1 MKHRI
6 LSIKQLLIALFLGL
20 LILFSASLALVYH
33 FSNQVQ
39 RQIHHL
45 EQLYHTSTLASELL
59 NTVSGLRREQLG
71 FSLRQVQHLPTSDAS
86 RNWLN
91 EQVVL
96 INEQTTRLSEIAS
109 ADALALLNPMAPA
122 LANFAQLHR
131 DFISNPNAVDAAAML
146 SAMASW
152 EIYNRVEQGV
162 IQLIELENQ
171 KVAEAKVAAGLAMA
185 QQERVVIAVS
195 VLMILGLVLSA
206 LFLLRRILRPLNAT
220 AEALSAIANGDLTVS
235 IEQHRF
241 NSREFA
247 QVAQVLV
254 AMRDQLNDMIGQ
266 ISAASVQLAAA
277 VEEVSYIA
285 NDSATGMKNQH
296 REVDQV
302 ATAMT
307 EMQSSIGEIARSTAQ
322 TAEQARLS
330 VQAADEG
337 SRIVD
342 ATVAAIHQSESEI
355 QAANEVIQQLQQDTA
370 NISLIVEVIA
380 NITEQTNLLALNAAI
395 EAARAGDQGRGF
407 AVVADEVRTLAHRTQ
422 DSAQEIKS
430 TIDQLQQRAQAAGV
444 VMQASR
450 DKMLTS
456 VEQAQQASSAIREI
470 TSAISQIN
478 DMAIQ
483 VASATDQQ
491 TAVTEELSH
500 NITNINDAAIQV
512 SKGTAQVSQSSGELS
527 QLAVNLSTLIQ
538 RFRTV

>member
-1 MKHRI
+1 MKHRT

-33 FSNQVQ
+33 FSHQVQ

-45 EQLYHTSTLASELL
+45 EQLYQTSTLASELL

-71 FSLRQVQHLPTSDAS
+71 YSLRQVQNLPTSDAS
-86 RNWLN
+86 RTWLN
-91 EQVVL
+91 EQVVR
-96 INEQTTRLSEIAS
+96 IDQQTRQLREVAT
-109 ADALALLNPMAPA
+109 ADVRALLDPMAPA
-122 LANFAQLHR
+122 LADFAQLHR
-131 DFISNPNAVDAAAML
+131 DFISHDNAVEAAAML
-146 SAMASW
+146 SAMGSW

-162 IQLIELENQ
+162 IQLIELENRQ
-171 KVAEAKVAAGLAMA
+171 VADAKVAANVAMDR
-185 QQERVVIAVS
+185 QEQVLTAVS
-195 VLMILGLVLSA
+195 VFMVLGLILSA

-220 AEALSAIANGDLTVS
+220 VETLSAIADGDLTVT
-235 IEQHRF
+235 IERHRF
-241 NSREFA
+241 NSREFEL
-247 QVAQVLV
+247 VAEVLV
-254 AMRDQLNDMIGQ
+254 TMRNQLNDMIGQ

-277 VEEVSYIA
+277 VEEVSHIA
-285 NDSATGMKNQH
+285 NDSATGMQNQH
-296 REVDQV
+296 KEVDQV

-307 EMQSSIGEIARSTAQ
+307 EMQSSIGEIARNTAQ
-322 TAEQARLS
+322 TAEQARLG

-337 SRIVD
+337 SRVVD
-342 ATVAAIHQSESEI
+342 ATVAAIHQSEAEI

-395 EAARAGDQGRGF
+395 EAARAGEQGRGF

-430 TIDQLQQRAQAAGV
+430 TIDQLQQRAQSAGV
-444 VMQASR
+444 VMQSSR

-456 VEQAQQASSAIREI
+456 VEQVQQASCVIREI
-470 TSAISQIN
+470 TTAISQIN

-512 SKGTAQVSQSSGELS
+512 SQGTAQVSQSTSELS
-527 QLAVNLSTLIQ
+527 QLAVNLSDLIR
-538 RFRTV
+538 RFRTA

>member
-1 MKHRI
+1 MNHGT

-33 FSNQVQ
+33 YSKQVE
-39 RQIHHL
+39 RQIQHL
-45 EQLYHTSTLASELL
+45 EQLYVTSTMASELL

-71 FSLRQVQHLPTSDAS
+71 YSLRQVQNLPVTESS
-86 RNWLN
+86 RTWLN
-91 EQVVL
+91 DQIGHINRQTEQLRQV
-96 INEQTTRLSEIAS
+96 AD
-109 ADALALLNPMAPA
+109 ADALAILTPTEKAVVK
-122 LANFAQLHR
+122 FAQLHR
-131 DFISNPNAVDAAAML
+131 DFISSPTAAQAAAML
-146 SAMASW
+146 SSMGSW
-152 EIYNRVEQGV
+152 EIYNAVEQGV
-162 IQLIELENQ
+162 VELIKLENQ
-171 KVAEAKVAAGLAMA
+171 KVEDARVAANQAMNY
-185 QQERVVIAVS
+185 QERVLVAVS
-195 VLMILGLVLSA
+195 MLMIAGLVLSA

-220 AEALSAIANGDLTVS
+220 VEALSAIADGDLTVS
-235 IEQHRF
+235 IERHRF

-247 QVAQVLV
+247 LVAEVLV
-254 AMRDQLNDMIGQ
+254 AMRNQLNDMIAQ

-277 VEEVSYIA
+277 VEEVSHIA
-285 NDSATGMKNQH
+285 NESATGMQNQH
-296 REVDQV
+296 KEVDQV

-307 EMQSSIGEIARSTAQ
+307 EMQSSIGEIARNTAH

-330 VQAADEG
+330 VVAADEG
-337 SRIVD
+337 SKVVD
-342 ATVAAIHQSESEI
+342 ATVSAIHQSEAEI

-370 NISLIVEVIA
+370 SISMIVEVIA

-395 EAARAGDQGRGF
+395 EAARAGEQGRGF

-430 TIDQLQQRAQAAGV
+430 TIDQLQQRAQSAGV

-456 VEQAQQASSAIREI
+456 VEQVQQASCAIREI

-500 NITNINDAAIQV
+500 NITNINDAAVQV
-512 SKGTAQVSQSSGELS
+512 SQGTEQVSQSTHELS
-527 QLAVNLSTLIQ
+527 QLAVNLSELIR
-538 RFRTV
+538 RFRTA